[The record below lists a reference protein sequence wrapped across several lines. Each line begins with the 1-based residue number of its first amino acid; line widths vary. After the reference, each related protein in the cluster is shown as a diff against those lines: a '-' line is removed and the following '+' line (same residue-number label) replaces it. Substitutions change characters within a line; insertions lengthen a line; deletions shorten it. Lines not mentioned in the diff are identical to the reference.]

1 MIQEDEPLDIEATQR
16 AFESLTATI
25 NSYCCEQDPLSKQM
39 SLEEVALG
47 FLDVA
52 NEAMCRPIRQVIC
65 SSFLGYYAY
74 KHPNVILLLRGL

>member
-52 NEAMCRPIRQVIC
+52 NEAMCRPIRQVIS

>member
-1 MIQEDEPLDIEATQR
+1 MVVQLALLMVSILTLSRCYYIVVAT
-16 AFESLTATI
+16 A
-25 NSYCCEQDPLSKQM
+25 KQM

-52 NEAMCRPIRQVIC
+52 NEAMCRPIRQVIS
-65 SSFLGYYAY
+65 SSFLDYYAY

>member
-1 MIQEDEPLDIEATQR
+1 MVVQVALLMVSILILSRCYYIVVAT
-16 AFESLTATI
+16 A
-25 NSYCCEQDPLSKQM
+25 KQM

>member
-1 MIQEDEPLDIEATQR
+1 VVVQVALLMVSILILSRCYYIVVAT
-16 AFESLTATI
+16 A
-25 NSYCCEQDPLSKQM
+25 KQM